1 MNQKLTIH
9 SKSDEIQAYHTER
22 SADSLD
28 LVNEKLDILN
38 ETIKK
43 AEREKKE
50 PVNINV
56 KLEII

>member
-1 MNQKLTIH
+1 MNLDKIHQTPADKLAI
-9 SKSDEIQAYHTER
+9 STER